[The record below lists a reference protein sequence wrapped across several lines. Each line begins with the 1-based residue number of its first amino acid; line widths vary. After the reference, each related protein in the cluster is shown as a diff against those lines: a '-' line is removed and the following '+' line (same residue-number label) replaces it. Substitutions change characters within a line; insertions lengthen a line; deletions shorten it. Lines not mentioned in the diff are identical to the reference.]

1 MTTERAR
8 LLRQVQNHSFALNE
22 AALYLDGHPDNQ
34 KARAYFDKQRELW
47 KQAVADYEEA
57 FGPLTQNSLA
67 STAGGA
73 WSWVDGPWPWEGEK

>member
-34 KARAYFDKQRELW
+34 KARAYFESKPPKDRHSCSMCGKMCAMRTTNRILEGLDV
-47 KQAVADYEEA
+47 KFAEE
-57 FGPLTQNSLA
+57 
-67 STAGGA
+67 
-73 WSWVDGPWPWEGEK
+73 EK